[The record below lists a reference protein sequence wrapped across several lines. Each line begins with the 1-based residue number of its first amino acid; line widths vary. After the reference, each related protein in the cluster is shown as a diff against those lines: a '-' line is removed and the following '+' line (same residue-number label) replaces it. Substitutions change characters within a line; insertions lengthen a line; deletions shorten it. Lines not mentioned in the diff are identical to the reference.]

1 MQPLHI
7 VIDSREQQPFEF
19 PAEKVV
25 PIRRA
30 LPAGDYSLEGHEREF
45 AVERKSLAD
54 FVQTVIRGRE
64 RFRKELLKLK
74 GYRRACVVVEGSLPD
89 ITQAR
94 YPGGAHPASVLGAMI
109 SIIVD
114 YGIPVY
120 LCGDRQHACRFTEDY
135 LRRCA
140 GLAARPDFEKHE
152 THENEESHS

>member
-1 MQPLHI
+1 MERLRI
-7 VIDSREQQPFEF
+7 IIDSREQAPYEF
-19 PAEKVV
+19 PAETVT

-30 LPAGDYSLEGHEREF
+30 LPSGDYSLEGRETEF

-64 RFRKELLKLK
+64 RFRRELLRLQD
-74 GYRRACVVVEGSLPD
+74 YRRACVVIEGGMPD

-94 YPGGAHPASVLGAMI
+94 YPGGAHPAAVLGAII

-120 LCGDRQHACRFTEDY
+120 LCGDRQHACRFVEDY

-140 GLAARPDFEKHE
+140 ALAPRLPLEIC
-152 THENEESHS
+152 ESAESDL

>member
-1 MQPLHI
+1 MEQLHI
-7 VIDSREQQPFEF
+7 VIDSREQLPYEF
-19 PAEKVV
+19 PAEGVTA
-25 PIRRA
+25 IRRA
-30 LPAGDYSLEGHEREF
+30 LSAGDYSIEGRETEF

-64 RFRKELLKLK
+64 RFRKELVRLKS
-74 GYRRACVVVEGSLPD
+74 YRRACVVIEGGMPD

-94 YPGGAHPASVLGAMI
+94 YPGGAHPASVLGAII

-120 LCGDRQHACRFTEDY
+120 LCGDRQHACRFVESY

-140 GLAARPDFEKHE
+140 ALAPRSPLEIS
-152 THENEESHS
+152 ESAESDL